1 MAEIT
6 YTVQEGDTLCSIA
19 KAELGK
25 ASRYVEIVRLNGL
38 RVATVVP
45 GEVLRLGGK

>member
-1 MAEIT
+1 MAERT
-6 YTVQEGDTLCSIA
+6 YTVQEGDTITSIA
-19 KAELGK
+19 KQELGK

-38 RVATVVP
+38 RVATLAP